1 MTKELYWGGLVDER
15 DILSGIFDK
24 TGILEGLLTKGLYL
38 GGGLFDE
45 RVKSLSD
52 HFFILVDEETHRRF
66 SILYL
71 EVS

>member
-38 GGGLFDE
+38 RGAF
-45 RVKSLSD
+45 
-52 HFFILVDEETHRRF
+52 
-66 SILYL
+66 
-71 EVS
+71 